1 MRALLL
7 DPTAGTVTE
16 VDYDGDYRSIYK
28 LIDCETF
35 TTVGLDDKG
44 NTLFVDDEGLFRS
57 MDSGEFEPFIIWRGY
72 NQPLA
77 GKGLILGTNEEGDSI
92 ATTLSLDYVTERV
105 SFKEMRCLNIET
117 VEGKTEMFG
126 KQATYIQQVPVFEEK
141 RP

>member
-44 NTLFVDDEGLFRS
+44 NTLFVDDEGAVSVDGQR
-57 MDSGEFEPFIIWRGY
+57 
-72 NQPLA
+72 
-77 GKGLILGTNEEGDSI
+77 
-92 ATTLSLDYVTERV
+92 RV
-105 SFKEMRCLNIET
+105 
-117 VEGKTEMFG
+117 G

-141 RP
+141 RT